1 MSYLLADPCEGA
13 TITERERVLKRK
25 MGYRCSGQSGKLPGT
40 TEEKFVGLGR
50 SLRYGVLAYYAQSSA
65 LRTER

>member
-1 MSYLLADPCEGA
+1 MNYLLADPCEGA
-13 TITERERVLKRK
+13 TIRGRVPKRK
-25 MGYRCSGQSGKLPGT
+25 MGWRCSGQSGKLPGP

-50 SLRYGVLAYYAQSSA
+50 SLRCGVLACYAQSSV